1 MSLSRQHSIY
11 CTIAHLQ
18 YKSYKTSSERFVLFS
33 VALPTGIK
41 RHSEGGERVQESSK
55 QPPAEPFSSSINVV
69 WFFFF
74 SFLAN
79 NAKTSRQE
87 PGRARCLPPL
97 DLAAAALQL
106 LPKYMVSRAP
116 APESG

>member
-18 YKSYKTSSERFVLFS
+18 YRATRHRQRFVLLS

-41 RHSEGGERVQESSK
+41 RHSERGERVQESSK
-55 QPPAEPFSSSINVV
+55 QPPFSSSINVV
-69 WFFFF
+69 WFLFLL
-74 SFLAN
+74 LAN

-87 PGRARCLPPL
+87 PGRAHCLPSL

-106 LPKYMVSRAP
+106 LPKYVVSGDP
-116 APESG
+116 ASESG